1 MIKNIVCFG
10 LQFNKDGEKSIE
22 DMKLRVVYIS
32 PMSPQGSTEDDTVKN
47 STQKLDANSV
57 SFSHSPS
64 IWGNQF
70 EVLFLSIL
78 SNLVILC
85 V

>member
-1 MIKNIVCFG
+1 MIKIIACFG

-70 EVLFLSIL
+70 
-78 SNLVILC
+78 
-85 V
+85 